1 MLPKKTF
8 FQRFW
13 REKKMVGAISPSSSF
28 LTNKMLE
35 NIDFHSAKVFI
46 EIGPGT
52 GVFTKKMLSRMNPES
67 VFLVFELNQE
77 FHQELQTK
85 IADKR
90 VVFINDSAEKL
101 EDYLVQFNIP
111 KVDVIISSLP
121 LSNFYQRFT
130 LKILRTFKD
139 CLNESGKFI
148 QFQYSLKQKK
158 ELNHVFSNVN
168 ISFTLLNIPPA
179 FIYTCNK

>member
-1 MLPKKTF
+1 MLSSKYF

-13 REKKMVGAISPSSSF
+13 KEKKMVGAISPSSNF

-35 NIDFHSAKVFI
+35 NINFEKTRVLV

-52 GVFTKKMLSRMNPES
+52 GVFTKKVLSRMQPDS
-67 VFLVFELNQE
+67 VFLVFELNTD
-77 FHQELQTK
+77 FFQELQTK
-85 IADKR
+85 IVDKR

-101 EDYLVQFNIP
+101 EDYLVKFNIP

-148 QFQYSLKQKK
+148 PFQYSLKQKK

>member
-1 MLPKKTF
+1 M
-8 FQRFW
+8 
-13 REKKMVGAISPSSSF
+13 A
-28 LTNKMLE
+28 
-35 NIDFHSAKVFI
+35 NIDFTI
-46 EIGPGT
+46 EE
-52 GVFTKKMLSRMNPES
+52 ES
-67 VFLVFELNQE
+67 LKGLIPHN
-77 FHQELQTK
+77 K
-85 IADKR
+85 GK
-90 VVFINDSAEKL
+90 KL

-168 ISFTLLNIPPA
+168 ISFTLFNIPPA

>member
-1 MLPKKTF
+1 MLPKKSF
-8 FQRFW
+8 FQRFLK
-13 REKKMVGAISPSSSF
+13 EKKMVGAISPSSSF

-67 VFLVFELNQE
+67 LFLVFELNTE
-77 FHQELQTK
+77 FHQELQTN
-85 IADKR
+85 IVDER
-90 VVFINDSAEKL
+90 VVLINDSAEKL
-101 EDYLVQFNIP
+101 EDYLVQYNIP

-158 ELNHVFSNVN
+158 ELNHVFSNVD

-179 FIYTCNK
+179 FVYTCSK

>member
-1 MLPKKTF
+1 MLPNKSF
-8 FQRFW
+8 FLRFL
-13 REKKMVGAISPSSSF
+13 REKKMIGAISPSSSF

-35 NIDFHSAKVFI
+35 NIDFDSAKVFI

-52 GVFTKKMLSRMNPES
+52 GVFTKKIVSRMHAES
-67 VFLVFELNQE
+67 VFLVFELNNE
-77 FHQELQTK
+77 FHQELQTN
-85 IADKR
+85 IVDKR
-90 VVFINDSAEKL
+90 VVLINDSAEKL
-101 EDYLVQFNIP
+101 QDYLDQFNIP
-111 KVDVIISSLP
+111 NVDVIISSLP

-130 LKILRTFKD
+130 LKILRIFKS

-148 QFQYSLKQKK
+148 QFQYSLKQKR

-168 ISFTLLNIPPA
+168 VSFTLLNIPPA